1 MPRLILLRHGQSVW
15 NRDAIFTGWTDVG
28 LCDNGIEEAKRA
40 AMLIK
45 EHDIKFDCCFT
56 SFLQR
61 SVHTLWM
68 VLDALDLTWL
78 PVRRSWRLNER
89 HYGALQ
95 GRKKDE
101 VMAEVGQEQ
110 LQIWRRS
117 YAVRPPAL
125 DETDPRFPGNQ
136 PKYAGVPRRHLP
148 LTESLK
154 DTVERVLPYWQERV
168 EPVMMDGRIPLIS
181 AHGNSLRGLIKYL
194 DEISDEDIPHLEI
207 PTGKPLVYDLDDG
220 LRTIRSFY
228 LEDGQ
233 EAHTLPKAKTLAL
246 PRSAISS

>member
-15 NRDAIFTGWTDVG
+15 NRDAVFTGWTDVD

-40 AMLIK
+40 AFLLR
-45 EHDIKFDCCFT
+45 EHDIKFDQCFA
-56 SFLQR
+56 SLLQR
-61 SVHTLWM
+61 SIHTLWIL
-68 VLDALDLTWL
+68 LDAMELTWL

-95 GRKKDE
+95 GRKRDE
-101 VMAEVGQEQ
+101 IMAEVGREQ

-125 DETDPRFPGNQ
+125 AETDARFPGNQ
-136 PKYAGVPRRHLP
+136 PKYARVPRRHLP

-154 DTVERVLPYWQERV
+154 DTVARVLPFWQERV
-168 EPVMMDGRIPLIS
+168 EPMLMDGRTPLIS

-194 DEISDEDIPHLEI
+194 DGISDEDIPNLEI

-228 LEDGQ
+228 LEDGK
-233 EAHTLPKAKTLAL
+233 EAHTLPKAKVA
-246 PRSAISS
+246 SSTA